1 MRVGQKLNM
10 NAGIILVLMIA
21 IGATAV
27 LGIRFIQGKI
37 FEVTQK
43 STPYQ
48 IRVFNLQR
56 ALQSHS
62 SNLLKV
68 AASDSMEEFKNN
80 SAIANASLTEEIQA
94 SDDVSKLSGRDSSS
108 NSEIS
113 DVTKSVLQ
121 ITEKRLAL
129 EQSTTTSMTAL
140 RSRLVQSSQRLT
152 SLDDNIRKLQ
162 QASTGTMVSS
172 IDRTTA
178 ANQQATNIIIIRDGF
193 KDLMIGLS
201 QLPTLDERRGVA
213 LIRSSAESTAANV
226 IQAIKSTKWT
236 GKTGEELEKKFR
248 QTSSKIIETAN
259 LRLQYINDEDV
270 SIKDKS
276 DKLGKEAE
284 YELSY
289 ILPMV
294 IKGFDTA
301 NESLKTSSREMTK
314 SITSFSESNTIL
326 ITASNLISLSGFIES
341 NINYSLTVRNSA
353 DLDKT
358 VAGIQNAFAQVDKTL
373 NKLRELLS
381 KGSLDDAM
389 KMYKTSAD
397 ALVAVKQGFLGK
409 DGVVEKMR
417 ASLANIEEVS
427 KLNQKMKEIV
437 SKKIQET
444 NKEVVTAK
452 TSQENAVS
460 AVKST
465 VATTSGVII
474 IIAAVALVVSLILNR
489 LITRSIMNPV
499 HDLERLAAGF
509 VEGDLTIRI
518 DESTKDEFGKLAGHF
533 NRAIANLSQVTS
545 KLQDLIIRLSTNSQK
560 LAVTAETLHKG
571 AVEQASQTEQS
582 ATAVTEISQTI
593 MDVAKNASVAADSS
607 KGASDMAA
615 KGKNVVG
622 KTVRGMHEIAES
634 VKGASSTIGMLKES
648 SNKIGEI
655 VVVIKDISDQ
665 TNLLALNAAIEAA
678 RAGEQGRGFA
688 VVADE
693 VRKLAERTGTATQEI
708 AGIISLIQNDTEK
721 SFTAMENA
729 QVRVEEEL
737 KLTGEASDSLEAIVS
752 ASAKGVDM
760 AQMIATA
767 TEEQSSAAEDV
778 SQRVET
784 IAEITKRLQLST
796 ADIKQSSDGLATL
809 ADELSRMVAWFK
821 CEAVSRDD
829 SSQ

>member
-27 LGIRFIQGKI
+27 VGIRFIQGKV

-68 AASDSMEEFKNN
+68 AASDSTDEFKKN
-80 SAIANASLTEEIQA
+80 SAIANESLAEEIQA
-94 SDDVSKLSGRDSSS
+94 ADDVAKLSGKEGSS
-108 NSEIS
+108 NNEIS
-113 DVTKSVLQ
+113 DVTKSIIQ

-129 EQSTTTSMTAL
+129 EQSTATSMGAL
-140 RSRLVQSSQRLT
+140 RGRLVQASQRLS

-162 QASTGTMVSS
+162 QGSTATMVSS

-178 ANQQATNIIIIRDGF
+178 ANQQSNNFMIIRDGF
-193 KDLMIGLS
+193 KDLMIGVS
-201 QLPTLDERRGVA
+201 QLPTLDDRRSIA
-213 LIRSSAESTAANV
+213 SIKSSAETTSANI

-236 GKTGEELEKKFR
+236 DKTGEELEKKFR
-248 QTSSKIIETAN
+248 HISALIGEAATV
-259 LRLQYINDEDV
+259 RLKYLNDEDA
-270 SIKDKS
+270 SLKDKS
-276 DKLGKEAE
+276 NKLGKEAE

-289 ILPMV
+289 MLPLV

-301 NESLKTSSREMTK
+301 NQSLKASSHEMMN
-314 SITSFSESNTIL
+314 SIATFSDSNAVL

-341 NINYSLTVRNSA
+341 NINYSLTVRNSS
-353 DLDKT
+353 DFDKT
-358 VAGIQNAFAQVDKTL
+358 VAAIQKAFAQVDKTL

-381 KGSLDDAM
+381 KGSFGDAL
-389 KMYKTSAD
+389 KMYKTSDD
-397 ALVAVKQGFLGK
+397 ALVAVKQGFLGRE
-409 DGVVEKMR
+409 GVVEKMR

-427 KLNQKMKEIV
+427 KLNQKMKDIV
-437 SKKIQET
+437 SRQIQET
-444 NKEVVTAK
+444 NKEVITAK
-452 TSQENAVS
+452 TSQENAVA

-465 VATTSGVII
+465 VATTSLVII
-474 IIAAVALVVSLILNR
+474 IIAAVALIVSLVLNR
-489 LITRSIMNPV
+489 VITRSIMNPV
-499 HDLERLAAGF
+499 HDLEKLAAGF

-518 DESTKDEFGKLAGHF
+518 NDSTKDEFGNLASHF
-533 NRAIANLSQVTS
+533 NMAIANLGQVTS
-545 KLQDLIIRLSTNSQK
+545 KLKDLVVRLSSNSQE
-560 LAVTAETLHKG
+560 LAVTAETLHRG
-571 AVEQASQTEQS
+571 AVEQSSQTEQS
-582 ATAVTEISQTI
+582 ATAVTQISQTI
-593 MDVAKNASVAADSS
+593 MDVAKNASAAADSS
-607 KGASDMAA
+607 KVASDMAA

-708 AGIISLIQNDTEK
+708 AGIINLIQTDTEK
-721 SFTAMENA
+721 SFEAMENA
-729 QVRVEEEL
+729 HIRVEEEL
-737 KLTGEASDSLEAIVS
+737 KLTGEASDSLEAIVG
-752 ASAKGVDM
+752 ASTKGVDM

-767 TEEQSSAAEDV
+767 TDEQSTAAEDV
-778 SQRVET
+778 SHRVET
-784 IAEITKRLQLST
+784 IAEITKRLQVST
-796 ADIKQSSDGLATL
+796 ADIKQSSEGLAAL
-809 ADELSRMVAWFK
+809 ADELTRMVAWFK
-821 CEAVSRDD
+821 C
-829 SSQ
+829 

>member
-1 MRVGQKLNM
+1 MRVGQKLNI
-10 NAGIILVLMIA
+10 NAGIILILMIA

-27 LGIRFIQGKI
+27 IGIRFIQGKI

-56 ALQSHS
+56 ELQSHS

-68 AASDSMEEFKNN
+68 AASDSIEEFKKN
-80 SAIANASLTEEIQA
+80 SAIANESLTEEMQA
-94 SDDVSKLSGRDSSS
+94 ADDVSKLSGKDSSS
-108 NSEIS
+108 NNEIS
-113 DVTKSVLQ
+113 DVTKSIVQ

-129 EQSTTTSMTAL
+129 EQSTTTSMEAL
-140 RSRLVQSSQRLT
+140 RGRLVQASQRLS

-162 QASTGTMVSS
+162 QGSTGTMVSS

-178 ANQQATNIIIIRDGF
+178 ANQQAANFIIIRDGF
-193 KDLMIGLS
+193 KDLMIGVS
-201 QLPTLDERRGVA
+201 QLPTLDDRRSIA
-213 LIRSSAESTAANV
+213 SIKSNAETISANI
-226 IQAIKSTKWT
+226 IQAIKSTKWAD
-236 GKTGEELEKKFR
+236 KTGEELEKKFR
-248 QTSSKIIETAN
+248 HTSALISEAAN
-259 LRLQYINDEDV
+259 VRLKYLNDEDV
-270 SIKDKS
+270 SLKDKS
-276 DKLGKEAE
+276 DKLGKDAG

-289 ILPMV
+289 MLPLV

-301 NESLKTSSREMTK
+301 NESLKTSSLEMTK
-314 SITSFSESNTIL
+314 SITTFSDSNAIL

-341 NINYSLTVRNSA
+341 DINYSLTVRSSA

-358 VAGIQNAFAQVDKTL
+358 VAAIQNAFAQVDKTL

-381 KGSLDDAM
+381 KGSFGDAM

-409 DGVVEKMR
+409 EGVVEKMR

-427 KLNQKMKEIV
+427 KLNQKMKDIV
-437 SKKIQET
+437 SRQIQET
-444 NKEVVTAK
+444 NKEVVAAK
-452 TSQENAVS
+452 TSQENADA

-465 VATTSGVII
+465 VATTSGLII
-474 IIAAVALVVSLILNR
+474 IIAAVALVISLLLNR

-499 HDLERLAAGF
+499 HDLEKLAAGF

-518 DESTKDEFGKLAGHF
+518 NESTKDEFGKLATHF
-533 NRAIANLSQVTS
+533 NMAIANLAQVTS
-545 KLQDLIIRLSTNSQK
+545 KLQELIIRLSSSSRE
-560 LAVTAETLHKG
+560 LAVTAENLHKG

-582 ATAVTEISQTI
+582 ATAVTQISQTI
-593 MDVAKNASVAADSS
+593 MDVAKNASAAADSS

-615 KGKNVVG
+615 KGKSVVG
-622 KTVRGMHEIAES
+622 KTVRGMYEIAES

-752 ASAKGVDM
+752 ASTKGVDM

-778 SQRVET
+778 SHRVET

-809 ADELSRMVAWFK
+809 ADELTRMVAWFK
-821 CEAVSRDD
+821 CEALNCKD
-829 SSQ
+829 SSE

>member
-10 NAGIILVLMIA
+10 NAGIILILMIL

-27 LGIRFIQGKI
+27 IGIRFIQGKVL
-37 FEVTQK
+37 ELTQK

-62 SNLLKV
+62 SNLLKA
-68 AASDSMEEFKNN
+68 AASDSIEEFKKN
-80 SAIANASLTEEIQA
+80 SAIANESLTEEMEA
-94 SDDVSKLSGRDSSS
+94 ADDVSRLSGKDSSS

-113 DVTKSVLQ
+113 NITKSVIQ
-121 ITEKRLAL
+121 ITEKRLTL
-129 EQSTTTSMTAL
+129 EQATTTSMEAMRGHL
-140 RSRLVQSSQRLT
+140 VEASKRLS

-162 QASTGTMVSS
+162 QGSTGTMVSS

-178 ANQQATNIIIIRDGF
+178 ADQQATNLITIRDGL
-193 KDLMIGLS
+193 KDLMIAVS
-201 QLPTLDERRGVA
+201 QLPTIDDRRVA
-213 LIRSSAESTAANV
+213 ASIKSNSETTAANI
-226 IQAIKSTKWT
+226 IQAIKSTKWSE
-236 GKTGEELEKKFR
+236 KTGEELEKKFG
-248 QTSSKIIETAN
+248 QTSALISEAAN
-259 LRLQYINDEDV
+259 VRLKYLKDEDE
-270 SIKDKS
+270 SLKDKA
-276 DKLGKEAE
+276 DKLAKDAG
-284 YELSY
+284 YELTY
-289 ILPMV
+289 MLPLV
-294 IKGFDTA
+294 IKGFETA
-301 NESLKTSSREMTK
+301 NESLKASSREMTK
-314 SITSFSESNTIL
+314 SIATFSDSNAIL

-358 VAGIQNAFAQVDKTL
+358 VAAIQNAFAQVDKTL
-373 NKLRELLS
+373 NKLRDLLS
-381 KGSLDDAM
+381 NGSIGDAM

-397 ALVAVKQGFLGK
+397 ALVAVKQGYLGK
-409 DGVVEKMR
+409 EGVVEKMR
-417 ASLANIEEVS
+417 ASLANIEEVA
-427 KLNQKMKEIV
+427 KLNQKMKDIV
-437 SKKIQET
+437 SRQIQET

-452 TSQENAVS
+452 TSQENAV
-460 AVKST
+460 AEVKS
-465 VATTSGVII
+465 AASTTSGVII

-499 HDLERLAAGF
+499 HDLEKLAAGF

-518 DESTKDEFGKLAGHF
+518 NESTKDEFGNLASHF
-533 NRAIANLSQVTS
+533 NKAISNLGEVTS
-545 KLQDLIIRLSTNSQK
+545 KLQDLIVRLSSNSQK
-560 LAVTAETLHKG
+560 LAVTAENLHKG
-571 AVEQASQTEQS
+571 AIEQASQTEQS
-582 ATAVTEISQTI
+582 ATAVSQISQTI
-593 MDVAKNASVAADSS
+593 MDVAKNASAAADSS
-607 KGASDMAA
+607 KDASDMAA

-708 AGIISLIQNDTEK
+708 AGIISLIQTDTEK
-721 SFTAMENA
+721 SFTAMESA

-737 KLTGEASDSLEAIVS
+737 KLTGDASDSLEAIVS
-752 ASAKGVDM
+752 ASTKGVDM

-767 TEEQSSAAEDV
+767 TDQQSTAAEDV
-778 SQRVET
+778 SHRVET
-784 IAEITKRLQLST
+784 IAEITKRLQVST
-796 ADIKQSSDGLATL
+796 ADIKQSSNGLATL
-809 ADELSRMVAWFK
+809 ADELTRMVAWFK
-821 CEAVSRDD
+821 S
-829 SSQ
+829 

>member
-1 MRVGQKLNM
+1 MRVGRKLNM
-10 NAGIILVLMIA
+10 NAGIILILMIA

-68 AASDSMEEFKNN
+68 AASGSMDEFKKN
-80 SAIANASLTEEIQA
+80 SASTSESLTEEIQA
-94 SDDVSKLSGRDSSS
+94 SDDVSKLSGESSS
-108 NSEIS
+108 NNEIS
-113 DVTKSVLQ
+113 DVTKSIMQ

-129 EQSTTTSMTAL
+129 EQSTNTSMEAL
-140 RSRLVQSSQRLT
+140 RGRLVQASQRLS

-162 QASTGTMVSS
+162 QGSTATMVSS

-178 ANQQATNIIIIRDGF
+178 ANQQANNFIIMRDGF
-193 KDLMIGLS
+193 KDLMIGLA
-201 QLPTLDERRGVA
+201 QLPTTDDRRSVA
-213 LIRSSAESTAANV
+213 AIKSGAETTSAN
-226 IQAIKSTKWT
+226 IIKAIKSTKWAD
-236 GKTGEELEKKFR
+236 KTGEELEKKFR
-248 QTSSKIIETAN
+248 QTSSKIVEAAN
-259 LRLQYINDEDV
+259 LKLKYLNDEDA
-270 SIKDKS
+270 SQKDKS
-276 DKLGKEAE
+276 DKLGKDAE

-289 ILPMV
+289 ILPLV
-294 IKGFDTA
+294 IRGFDTA
-301 NESLKTSSREMTK
+301 NETLKTSSHEMTK
-314 SITSFSESNTIL
+314 SIDTFSDSNAIL
-326 ITASNLISLSGFIES
+326 MTASNLISLSGFIES
-341 NINYSLTVRNSA
+341 NINYSLTVRSAA

-358 VAGIQNAFAQVDKTL
+358 VSAIQSGFAQVDKTL

-381 KGSLDDAM
+381 KGSFGDAM
-389 KMYKTSAD
+389 KMYKASAD
-397 ALVAVKQGFLGK
+397 ALGAVKQGFLGK
-409 DGVVEKMR
+409 EGVVEKMR

-427 KLNQKMKEIV
+427 RLNQKMKDIV
-437 SKKIQET
+437 SKQIQDT

-452 TSQENAVS
+452 NSQENAVA

-465 VATTSGVII
+465 VTTTSGLII
-474 IIAAVALVVSLILNR
+474 IIAAIALVVSLILNR

-499 HDLERLAAGF
+499 HDLEKLAAGF

-518 DESTKDEFGKLAGHF
+518 NDSTKDEFGSLASHF
-533 NRAIANLSQVTS
+533 NMAITNLSKVVS
-545 KLQDLIIRLSTNSQK
+545 KLQDSITRLSSNSQE

-582 ATAVTEISQTI
+582 ATAVTQISQTI
-593 MDVAKNASVAADSS
+593 MDVAKNASAAADSS
-607 KGASDMAA
+607 KVASDMAA

-708 AGIISLIQNDTEK
+708 AGIINLIQNDTEK

-737 KLTGEASDSLEAIVS
+737 KLTGEASESLEGIVGVS
-752 ASAKGVDM
+752 TKGVDM

-767 TEEQSSAAEDV
+767 TEEQSTAAEDV
-778 SQRVET
+778 SHRVET
-784 IAEITKRLQLST
+784 IAQITKRLQVST
-796 ADIKQSSDGLATL
+796 ADIKQSSDGLAAL
-809 ADELSRMVAWFK
+809 ADELTRMVAWFK
-821 CEAVSRDD
+821 CAGFDCKD
-829 SSQ
+829 SSE